1 MPENRVPHT
10 TLATR
15 LNQKQHTEILN
26 IASKIE
32 LPLES
37 NISEVAVYQCPRP
50 LFAEMKRFELKG

>member
-1 MPENRVPHT
+1 MPENWVPHT

-37 NISEVAVYQCPRP
+37 NISEVAVYQCPP
-50 LFAEMKRFELKG
+50 FAEIKRFELKG

>member
-37 NISEVAVYQCPRP
+37 NISEVAVYQCP